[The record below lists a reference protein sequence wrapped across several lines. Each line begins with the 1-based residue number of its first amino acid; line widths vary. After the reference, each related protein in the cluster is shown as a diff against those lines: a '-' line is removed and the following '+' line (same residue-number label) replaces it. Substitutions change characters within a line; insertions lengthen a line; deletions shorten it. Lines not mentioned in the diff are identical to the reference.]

1 MNSSPS
7 RNGSAALA
15 ALAFVASVV
24 GAQVPGTP
32 EAAPASIFGET
43 VEVRVINVE
52 VVVTDKQGLPVT
64 GLQPGDFALKVDG
77 AEVPIQ
83 YFTEVRGGDAIEGPP
98 DAPVM
103 VPGVPQLAPGT
114 PVGTSY
120 LVFIDDFY
128 PLARDRDLVIEKLSA
143 DLGRLRP
150 EDRMAVV
157 AYDGLQLE
165 MLSSWSQ

>member
-1 MNSSPS
+1 MNSSPV
-7 RNGSAALA
+7 RLGSAVLA
-15 ALAFVASVV
+15 AFAFVTSVV
-24 GAQVPGTP
+24 GAQTPGTP

-64 GLQPGDFALKVDG
+64 GLQAGDFALKVDG
-77 AEVPIQ
+77 EEVPIQ
-83 YFTEVRGGDAIEGPP
+83 YFTEVRGGDAIEGPA
-98 DAPVM
+98 DEPVIAD
-103 VPGVPQLAPGT
+103 VPQLAPGS

-128 PLARDRDLVIEKLSA
+128 PLPRDRDHVLEKVSA
-143 DLGRLRP
+143 DLARLRP

-157 AYDGLQLE
+157 AWNGRDPR
-165 MLSSWSQ
+165 